1 MFWLRGCIGMR
12 MVVVCV
18 LMLLIGCGGSKKESI
33 VKPKPPLKIKT
44 IKLTMESNANDNW
57 PVPVELVRV
66 ADADLTKELLKIE
79 PKEWFKK
86 AGADFRN
93 AHPGVYFDSWEVVPG
108 TIVGPAKAKVR
119 GRVAG
124 VLFCGDADDSVALR
138 VRTNGKVLVS
148 IREDGCSIGRDSRKK
163 KQGKKRP
170 RVRKRLPKVAEAADS

>member
-18 LMLLIGCGGSKKESI
+18 LMLLMGCGGNKKESI

-66 ADADLTKELLKIE
+66 ADASLTKELLKIE
-79 PKEWFKK
+79 PKDWFEK

-93 AHPGVYFDSWEVVPG
+93 AHPEVYFDLWEVVPG

-124 VLFCGDADDSVALR
+124 VLFCGVDDDSVAMR

-148 IREDGCSIGRDSRKK
+148 IREGGCTVGRDARRKK
-163 KQGKKRP
+163 KGQKRP
-170 RVRKRLPKVAEAADS
+170 RVRKRLPKVAEAPGS